1 MAVSSASWRCGT
13 SRLSTTTRSR
23 SASESPDVPFVATS
37 KRCACCCSM
46 PVNSKI
52 RSGGEYA
59 VLLQLLD
66 EALDLPVEARSGWV
80 EQLSGSHA
88 ELRPTLRRMLL
99 ATSAPETGE
108 VIDLKSHIA
117 AVVRNAASQ
126 PKTHELQAG
135 EHIGPYELV
144 REIG

>member
-1 MAVSSASWRCGT
+1 M
-13 SRLSTTTRSR
+13 
-23 SASESPDVPFVATS
+23 
-37 KRCACCCSM
+37 
-46 PVNSKI
+46 NNKI

-66 EALDLPVEARSGWV
+66 EALDLPVEARGGWV

-108 VIDLKSHIA
+108 VVDFKSHIA
-117 AVVRNAASQ
+117 AAVREHTDSNILYRTMWPDGSLHWISSVGHTLYDAAGRSVASVNALNQRTSTIYDAASR
-126 PKTHELQAG
+126 A
-135 EHIGPYELV
+135 
-144 REIG
+144 